1 MDSPRNKVALTL
13 SVILIGMVLTAC
25 KVSYKFNSSSIDY
38 TKTKT
43 ITIADFPIRA
53 SYVWAPMQTIF
64 NEQLRDIFSSHTRL
78 VQVSRNGD
86 LKIEGEITQYTQRN
100 KSVSSEGYSALTE
113 LSMTVNVRFTN
124 NVKHDEDF
132 EQSFTAT
139 ASYDS
144 RLSLNSVQEGL
155 VEEMV
160 EDITEQI
167 FNATVANW

>member
-38 TKTKT
+38 SKTKT
-43 ITIADFPIRA
+43 ITIVDFPIRA

-78 VQVSRNGD
+78 EQVSRNGD

-113 LSMTVNVRFTN
+113 LTMTVNVRFTN

>member
-43 ITIADFPIRA
+43 ITIVDFPIRA

-78 VQVSRNGD
+78 LQVSRNGD

-144 RLSLNSVQEGL
+144 RLSLDSVQEGL
-155 VEEMV
+155 EEEMV